1 MSRTL
6 LAVLAVVAMVLFV
19 LGSGE
24 PAQAVTRAECSIRHA
39 ICMDGCQK
47 DRAASVAAIRDI
59 NSACSKRIRVVPN
72 APFCAARS

>member
-47 DRAASVAAIRDI
+47 DRSCERRCNTRYQQCMFKAH
-59 NSACSKRIRVVPN
+59 
-72 APFCAARS
+72 